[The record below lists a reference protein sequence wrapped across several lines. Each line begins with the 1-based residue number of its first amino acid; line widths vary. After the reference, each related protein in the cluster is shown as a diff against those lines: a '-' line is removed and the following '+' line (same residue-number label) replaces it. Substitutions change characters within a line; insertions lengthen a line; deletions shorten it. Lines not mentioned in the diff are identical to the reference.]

1 MRATMWVGLVVGSVM
16 GAAMVAP
23 AAADGGSGTASIT
36 FDKRT
41 WAAIT
46 SEVVITATGKAEP
59 IGQCCPCGPPRS
71 QVQLSACCPCIED
84 GPAAGA
90 TCETTGEAA
99 RSFAMPAVMRGT
111 KTLLTKGGLTITR
124 NGRELQMDDLV
135 VDLERKSASVKLTG
149 VARRHTLLKLS
160 NVKRNGWLRA
170 QLRLAK
176 GEANT
181 LNSALDVDV
190 FRPRMRLGQLAF
202 ESD

>member
-16 GAAMVAP
+16 GATMITP

-59 IGQCCPCGPPRS
+59 IGQCCPCGPPG
-71 QVQLSACCPCIED
+71 VQAQLTTCCPCISD
-84 GPAAGA
+84 PVAAGA

-111 KTLLTKGGLTITR
+111 KTLLTKGGLTLTR

-135 VDLERKSASVKLTG
+135 VDLERKSASVKLAG
-149 VARRHTLLKLS
+149 VGRRHTLLKLS
-160 NVKRNGWLRA
+160 DVKRKGWLRV

>member
-1 MRATMWVGLVVGSVM
+1 MIT
-16 GAAMVAP
+16 P

-59 IGQCCPCGPPRS
+59 IGQCCPCGPPG
-71 QVQLSACCPCIED
+71 VQAQLTTCCPCISD
-84 GPAAGA
+84 PVAAGA

-111 KTLLTKGGLTITR
+111 KTLLTKGGLTLTR

-190 FRPRMRLGQLAF
+190 FRPRMKLGQLAF

>member
-16 GAAMVAP
+16 GATMITP

-59 IGQCCPCGPPRS
+59 IGQCCPCGPPG
-71 QVQLSACCPCIED
+71 VQAQLTTCCPCISD
-84 GPAAGA
+84 PVAAGA

-135 VDLERKSASVKLTG
+135 VDLERKSASVKLAG
-149 VARRHTLLKLS
+149 VGRRLTLLKLS
-160 NVKRNGWLRA
+160 DVKRKGWLRA

-190 FRPRMRLGQLAF
+190 FRPRMKLGQLAF

>member
-1 MRATMWVGLVVGSVM
+1 MRAAIWTGMALGALM
-16 GAAMVAP
+16 GAAVVAP
-23 AAADGGSGTASIT
+23 AAADDPSGTVSIT
-36 FDKRT
+36 FDQRAWST
-41 WAAIT
+41 IT
-46 SEVVITATGKAEP
+46 SEVVVTATGKAEP
-59 IGQCCPCGPPRS
+59 IGQCCPCGPPG
-71 QVQLSACCPCIED
+71 VQAQLTTCCPCISD
-84 GPAAGA
+84 PVAAGA

-135 VDLERKSASVKLTG
+135 VDLERKSASVKLAG
-149 VARRHTLLKLS
+149 VGRRHTLLKLS
-160 NVKRNGWLRA
+160 DVKRKGWLRV

>member
-16 GAAMVAP
+16 GATMITP

-59 IGQCCPCGPPRS
+59 IGQCCPCGPPG
-71 QVQLSACCPCIED
+71 VQAQLTTCCPCISD
-84 GPAAGA
+84 PVAAGA

-135 VDLERKSASVKLTG
+135 VDLERKSASVKLAG
-149 VARRHTLLKLS
+149 VGRRHTLLKLS
-160 NVKRNGWLRA
+160 DVKRKGWLRV

>member
-16 GAAMVAP
+16 GAAMITP

-59 IGQCCPCGPPRS
+59 IGQCCPCGPPG
-71 QVQLSACCPCIED
+71 VQAQLTTCCPCISD
-84 GPAAGA
+84 RAAGGA

-111 KTLLTKGGLTITR
+111 KTLLTKGGLTLTR

-135 VDLERKSASVKLTG
+135 VDLERKSASVKLAG
-149 VARRHTLLKLS
+149 VGRRHTLLKLS
-160 NVKRNGWLRA
+160 DVKRKGWLRA